1 MDNKNQS
8 QRLKG
13 NFMNNKLKQF
23 LSEINNKK
31 EIIRSFKKRY
41 INHINKNN
49 DKNDKKITIRLN
61 SINNFVNEFE
71 SLIQF
76 SLELILLVK
85 EEFKQKLNSNKINVN
100 NNKNDLFNEDY
111 YNSKNYKISNL
122 DIIDKLR
129 HKKQPNFPKI
139 DDENYKNIYSQTI
152 ENNYTR
158 NNFYK
163 DNINNFRNYYSVR
176 NLSNKDF
183 TNNNKNSS
191 FNYNYLNNYPS
202 LKEKTL
208 RTLYQK
214 QFFPQENN
222 HFLNKEENKSEI
234 NFQKIKIPIRK
245 SLRALIKGKKL
256 NKNIYYR
263 NNNIENYKNNEEAKT
278 NESEGYRFY
287 FNEKYGN
294 SNYLN
299 I

>member
-122 DIIDKLR
+122 DIIDK
-129 HKKQPNFPKI
+129 
-139 DDENYKNIYSQTI
+139 
-152 ENNYTR
+152 
-158 NNFYK
+158 
-163 DNINNFRNYYSVR
+163 
-176 NLSNKDF
+176 
-183 TNNNKNSS
+183 
-191 FNYNYLNNYPS
+191 
-202 LKEKTL
+202 
-208 RTLYQK
+208 
-214 QFFPQENN
+214 
-222 HFLNKEENKSEI
+222 
-234 NFQKIKIPIRK
+234 
-245 SLRALIKGKKL
+245 
-256 NKNIYYR
+256 
-263 NNNIENYKNNEEAKT
+263 
-278 NESEGYRFY
+278 
-287 FNEKYGN
+287 
-294 SNYLN
+294 
-299 I
+299 